1 VSNTHYFTVYF
12 SIEDMKIQTMRKP
25 SNLDYVT
32 QPKKI
37 QEKDSFGD
45 KMHEGFRFAWQIW
58 FFRSGEA
65 RRVALTG

>member
-1 VSNTHYFTVYF
+1 
-12 SIEDMKIQTMRKP
+12 MKIQTMRKP

>member
-1 VSNTHYFTVYF
+1 
-12 SIEDMKIQTMRKP
+12 MRKP

-37 QEKDSFGD
+37 QEKDSSGD

-65 RRVALTG
+65 RRVALTGYCSIGDQATQTVG